1 MEKDDHPKKEPEAK
15 KPMRLFTPQE
25 IFERLGSFVIGQD
38 RAKRTISIAAYNHL
52 KRILTPGNLIKKNNI
67 LMIGPT
73 GCGKTHIARTLA
85 QILELPFV
93 VVNAT
98 EYTEAGYYGKD
109 VEVMVAELLFKTNGD
124 LESTERGI
132 VFVDEVDKIA
142 RRGHGAQTGAGNRD
156 IGGEGVQQALLKLLE
171 ANKVFVPLNVTQHWS
186 KHDFVH
192 VDVSN
197 ILFICA
203 GTFSDIGAGRYKGD
217 IGFWGKTA
225 EDKRASSKVTTK
237 NLEEY
242 GMIAELL
249 GRLPVIS
256 QLYELTDKQLGKILQ
271 EPPDALLKEYRELLK
286 FEDITLDV
294 TDEGIAAIVA
304 EARRRKLGARG
315 LRGVMEDALS
325 DILFKAP
332 ERWGETIVVDEA
344 YVLEKLNEPTFSEG

>member
-1 MEKDDHPKKEPEAK
+1 MEKNDQPEQQPEEDS
-15 KPMRLFTPQE
+15 KPIHLFTPQE
-25 IFERLGSFVIGQD
+25 IYEGLGKYVIGQD
-38 RAKRTISIAAYNHL
+38 RTKRTIATAAYNHL
-52 KRILTPGNLIKKNNI
+52 KRVLTPGKLIKKNNI

-85 QILELPFV
+85 QMLELPFA

-109 VEVMVAELLFKTNGD
+109 VEVMIAELLFKTEGD
-124 LESTERGI
+124 LEATERGI
-132 VFVDEVDKIA
+132 VFVDEVDKIS
-142 RRGHGAQTGAGNRD
+142 RRGHGASTGAGNRD
-156 IGGEGVQQALLKLLE
+156 IGGEGVQQAFLKLLE

-186 KHDFVH
+186 KHDFVQ

-217 IGFWGKTA
+217 IGFSGKTA
-225 EDKRASSKVTTK
+225 EDKRASMKVTTRDF
-237 NLEEY
+237 EDY

-249 GRLPVIS
+249 GRLPVIT
-256 QLYELTDKQLGKILQ
+256 QLYELTDAQLGRILI
-271 EPPDALLKEYRELLK
+271 EPPDALIKEYRELLK
-286 FEDITLDV
+286 FEEITLEVSD
-294 TDEGIAAIVA
+294 DGIAAIVA

-325 DILFKAP
+325 EVCFKAP
-332 ERWGETIVVDEA
+332 ELWGQTILVDEKF
-344 YVLEKLNEPTFSEG
+344 VLDRLNEPAGS